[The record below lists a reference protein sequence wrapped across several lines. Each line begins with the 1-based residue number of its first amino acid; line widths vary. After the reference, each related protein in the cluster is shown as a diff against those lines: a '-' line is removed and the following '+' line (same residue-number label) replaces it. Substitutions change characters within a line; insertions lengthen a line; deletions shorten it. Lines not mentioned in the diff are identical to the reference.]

1 MKNVIL
7 TPLEAED
14 LRVQAEKVLRG
25 LGNPEPPID
34 LQSVYELLRLDR
46 QFYSSTDDGAVRE
59 FVSRVKVAGRQIVAR
74 PTLLIDV
81 IRKAQLSAENDT
93 QDHQECSQALQNQE
107 THGRKL
113 DTLSAQQVSRKVCQV
128 LFGNVEQVG

>member
-7 TPLEAED
+7 TPLEAGD
-14 LRVQAEKVLRG
+14 LRAQAEKVLRG

-59 FVSRVKVAGRQIVAR
+59 FVSRVKIAGQ
-74 PTLLIDV
+74 
-81 IRKAQLSAENDT
+81 
-93 QDHQECSQALQNQE
+93 
-107 THGRKL
+107 
-113 DTLSAQQVSRKVCQV
+113 
-128 LFGNVEQVG
+128 